1 MTDSRVAAAA
11 SLVFILGG
19 QSLVAQAPFQ
29 HREYSLACSA
39 TAVGVVNRPSVIHG
53 MKWPARHMGSGG
65 TLVDSVQEVLFTF
78 HNDELYQMVVSYDR
92 GRTAGLSNDDVV
104 DTFSAIY
111 GVPLVRN
118 ARTARNGL
126 SADIGPGMTLLAQW
140 EDARWLLT
148 LQRNTYSAQ
157 YQLLVVS
164 NALNRLQCG
173 VGDRAHLD
181 DRQAAH
187 QLGQPLVQLSR
198 S

>member
-29 HREYSLACSA
+29 HQEYSLVCSA
-39 TAVGVVNRPSVIHG
+39 PVVGVVDRPSVIHG
-53 MKWPARHMGSGG
+53 LKWRARHMGSGG

-78 HNDELYQMVVSYDR
+78 HNNELYQMVVSYDR

-126 SADIGPGMTLLAQW
+126 SPDIGPGMTLLGQW

-164 NALNRLQCG
+164 KALNRLQCG
-173 VGDRAHLD
+173 AGGRAHLD
-181 DRQAAH
+181 DRHAAD
-187 QLGQPLVQLSR
+187 QLGQPLLQLSR

>member
-29 HREYSLACSA
+29 DREYSLVCSA
-39 TAVGVVNRPSVIHG
+39 TVVGIVNRPSVIHSV
-53 MKWPARHMGSGG
+53 KWRARDMGSGG
-65 TLVDSVQEVLFTF
+65 TLVDPVQEVLFTF

-104 DTFSAIY
+104 DTFTAIY
-111 GVPLVRN
+111 GAPLVRN

-126 SADIGPGMTLLAQW
+126 SADIGPGMALLAQW
-140 EDARWLLT
+140 EDARWQLT

-164 NALNRLQCG
+164 KAPNRLQCG
-173 VGDRAHLD
+173 VGGRAHLD
-181 DRQAAH
+181 ERHAAH
-187 QLGQPLVQLSR
+187 QLGPPLLQLSQ